1 MVVIFRFELF
11 DDLQLG
17 VLLFVQKTCISQII
31 VLVLATMINTDDLSI
46 FSDIVRAGSIS
57 KAAAHR
63 GQSKSVLSRKLSDL
77 EAQLGVTLI
86 TRTTRAMHLTDAG
99 TELLERAESILD
111 ELADTENAIRND
123 ASALTGRLRIA
134 APLSYGLTVLQPIL
148 SQFIRDHPEL
158 KVEIDFSDRKID
170 LVEDGFDIALRIG
183 VLTDSSLIARKVTS
197 VGHRVA
203 ASSAFWDTY
212 GRPEHPDDLANL
224 PALRYLNLKSPGTI
238 PWWGPKGTTG
248 TVHPPVGVLAGNG
261 DFLAGLAHDGC
272 GFMVEPDFILTP
284 WLESGKLEAVLT
296 EYAWSQMNLY
306 LVYPPTRRTAA
317 RTRAFADAVLRALS

>member
-1 MVVIFRFELF
+1 MVVIFRFKLF
-11 DDLQLG
+11 DDSQLD
-17 VLLFVQKTCISQII
+17 VPFFAQKTCISQFI
-31 VLVLATMINTDDLSI
+31 VLQFTTMLNTDDLYI

-57 KAAAHR
+57 KAATQR

-86 TRTTRAMHLTDAG
+86 TRTTRAMHLTNAG
-99 TELLERAESILD
+99 AELLERAESILD
-111 ELADTENAIRND
+111 ELADTENAVRND

-148 SQFIRDHPEL
+148 SQFIRDHPKL

-197 VGHRVA
+197 VGHTVA
-203 ASSAFWDTY
+203 ANSAFWDTH
-212 GRPEHPDDLANL
+212 GRPKHPDDLSEL

-238 PWWGPKGTTG
+238 PWWGPGGTRG
-248 TVHPPVGVLAGNG
+248 VVHPPVGVLAGNG

-272 GFMVEPDFILTP
+272 GFMVEPDFILAP
-284 WLESGKLEAVLT
+284 WLKNMKLEAVLT
-296 EYAWSQMNLY
+296 DYAWSQMNLY
-306 LVYPPTRRTAA
+306 LVYPPSRRIAA
-317 RTRAFADAVLRALS
+317 RTRTFADAVLRALG